1 MCVRGGEGE
10 WGFGWGVKAG
20 VETCISSAV
29 MKVSTTTG
37 GVRFGN
43 TLSSASAALPLR

>member
-1 MCVRGGEGE
+1 ME
-10 WGFGWGVKAG
+10 WGFGWGVQTGVYG

-29 MKVSTTTG
+29 MNVSTTTG